1 MPYLQRRGDTYFFRI
16 AVPSNLRPSFGVKE
30 LTRTLK
36 TPDRRVAVPRA
47 LHLASKALRL
57 FAELRA
63 VPDKPKDGGRF
74 DFGFEIDLDELG
86 FPKRI
91 RVEGEPHEQEAIN
104 SAIKTALENIPKRLP
119 DAERSSPRE
128 TLQRSSA
135 PAASA
140 SVPLLSQVIAE
151 FLAGESERDIEPMMK
166 KHNFVMP
173 MFLSVVGD
181 KSVQDLRQT
190 DIMDF
195 FKVVHHLPPRW
206 NHIQDDT
213 GLSARAISE
222 MSHHKLLSEDT
233 FGGTYRACISAF
245 IGWAVTNR
253 QDQGFPTT
261 LTVEKIAYNGTRKAG
276 ENKQRAFTSDEL
288 KRLFEGDEM
297 RALAAN
303 PIQEGR
309 FWLSHIGLFT
319 GARVN
324 EVCQINP
331 QVDIG
336 EDEAGIRYFN
346 IAEETDAHEDVNK
359 SVKTSV
365 ARKVPIHRKLLE
377 LGILDYLERLKAA
390 RSTLMFPEWKP
401 RGGRASPNA
410 ERWFNRFLRD
420 IGLHGVT
427 NDRGRAIR
435 GFHAF
440 RHTLL
445 TYGRKQ
451 GLNLFCISGHVEK
464 TEVTNDVGE
473 GYIDEEIAVPL
484 EEKKRRLDTLAYDI
498 KFFRP
503 ATRVN

>member
-1 MPYLQRRGDTYFFRI
+1 
-16 AVPSNLRPSFGVKE
+16 
-30 LTRTLK
+30 
-36 TPDRRVAVPRA
+36 
-47 LHLASKALRL
+47 
-57 FAELRA
+57 
-63 VPDKPKDGGRF
+63 
-74 DFGFEIDLDELG
+74 
-86 FPKRI
+86 
-91 RVEGEPHEQEAIN
+91 
-104 SAIKTALENIPKRLP
+104 
-119 DAERSSPRE
+119 
-128 TLQRSSA
+128 
-135 PAASA
+135 
-140 SVPLLSQVIAE
+140 
-151 FLAGESERDIEPMMK
+151 
-166 KHNFVMP
+166 
-173 MFLSVVGD
+173 
-181 KSVQDLRQT
+181 
-190 DIMDF
+190 
-195 FKVVHHLPPRW
+195 
-206 NHIQDDT
+206 
-213 GLSARAISE
+213 
-222 MSHHKLLSEDT
+222 
-233 FGGTYRACISAF
+233 
-245 IGWAVTNR
+245 
-253 QDQGFPTT
+253 
-261 LTVEKIAYNGTRKAG
+261 
-276 ENKQRAFTSDEL
+276 
-288 KRLFEGDEM
+288 
-297 RALAAN
+297 
-303 PIQEGR
+303 
-309 FWLSHIGLFT
+309 
-319 GARVN
+319 VN